1 MVRSRCDS
9 NMSLRK
15 DATMQRR
22 RHDLSTGWTF
32 QETGSTSQDWLPV
45 AKVPSQVH
53 LDLLANDIITDPFR
67 DFNELDAQW
76 VAERDWTYRVQF
88 ATPTTSRGRPD
99 GLTTNLVFEG
109 LDTFASVSLNGVEIL
124 ASDNMH
130 LAHRVNVSYL
140 LRDQGENLLEID
152 FQSALL
158 RGRELVR
165 QHPEHHFFARQT
177 EESRIP
183 VRKAQYNW
191 GWDWGPI
198 LMTAGPWRPVYIEE
212 YQARV
217 DDLWARY
224 DLDADL
230 RSCAGVLSARVDGIT
245 SENDLVILTLS
256 IENTLVFEKRC
267 TIESSGIAEAAFRI
281 EDVKLWHVAGYGP
294 QHRYRLSA
302 KIIRGKDQL
311 DSRSKMIGFRRCELI
326 QEPDDFGKSFYF
338 RINGVDTFAGGSC
351 WIPADSFLSRVS
363 PQRYF
368 AWMKLLAESNQVMV
382 RVWGGGIY
390 EDDAFFEACDSLG
403 LLVWHDFAFVC
414 GNYPVYPTFLASVEA
429 EARQNIRRAR
439 CHPSVVVWA
448 GNNEDYQVQERYKL
462 DYVVEDK
469 DPASWKRSTFPARYI
484 YEDLLPRILT
494 EEDPQ
499 ALYHPG
505 SPWGDGKHTTDPT
518 VGDIH
523 QWNIWHGQMS
533 RYQDCHELSGRFVS
547 EFGMEAYPHL
557 QTTRRMVS
565 NDKQRFPGSMTMDFR
580 NKAGDHERR
589 LNTYLCENFR
599 VSYDLPTYTHLTQV
613 LQADT
618 MKYAYKAW
626 RRMWGTQGSRKC
638 GGVLVWQLNDC
649 WPTMSWAVVDY
660 YMVKKPAFYN
670 ISRALRTLDI
680 GISRSCPEWTSGHAD
695 PTLLTATPTFDVWVA
710 SSSLEDVSVD
720 VEVRLISIRSG
731 KGMLPLISRTVCAQA
746 NSTTEVL
753 YDQRLKP
760 PSSPEDVTLAHHR
773 RPFSPDSHDPFVIHA
788 TLRRDGAVVAT
799 DTAWPQPY
807 KYLDFGDRKVSVK
820 LAPSGDKIV
829 VTAELPV
836 MGFVLDEVE
845 GLALSDNGFDV
856 MPGEEHVVKIS
867 GGNSA
872 AAGLGWTHV
881 GAEHA
886 GMVQVVHKS
895 KI

>member
-1 MVRSRCDS
+1 
-9 NMSLRK
+9 
-15 DATMQRR
+15 MQRR

-32 QETGSTSQDWLPV
+32 RETGGTSQAWLPV

-53 LDLLANDIITDPFR
+53 LDLLANDIIADPFC
-67 DFNELDAQW
+67 DLNELDVQW

-88 ATPTTSRGRPD
+88 VAPMTQGRLDGVTT
-99 GLTTNLVFEG
+99 TLVFEG
-109 LDTFASVSLNGVEIL
+109 LDTFARVTLNGVEIL
-124 ASDNMH
+124 VSENMH
-130 LAHRVNVSYL
+130 LAHRIDVSNL
-140 LRDQGENLLEID
+140 LRDEGENLLEID

-165 QHPEHHFFARQT
+165 QHPEHDFFARQT

-198 LMTAGPWRPVYIEE
+198 LMTAGPWRPVYVEE

-224 DLDADL
+224 ELDTNL
-230 RSCAGVLSARVDGIT
+230 KTCAGVLSARVDGVT
-245 SENDLVILTLS
+245 SKDDLVILTLS
-256 IENTLVFEKRC
+256 FDDVIVFEKNC
-267 TIESSGIAEAAFRI
+267 TLDPSGVVATAFQI
-281 EDVKLWHVAGYGP
+281 EDIKLWHVAGHGA

-302 KIIRGKDQL
+302 TIIRGKTEL

-326 QEPDDFGKSFYF
+326 QEPDAFGKSFYF

-351 WIPADSFLSRVS
+351 WIPADSFLANMSS
-363 PQRYF
+363 QKYF
-368 AWMKLLAESNQVMV
+368 EWMKLLAESNQVMV
-382 RVWGGGIY
+382 RIWGGGIY
-390 EDDAFFEACDSLG
+390 EDDALFEACDSLG

-414 GNYPVYPTFLASVEA
+414 GNYPVFPAFLANIEA
-429 EARQNIRRAR
+429 EARQNIRRLR
-439 CHPSVVVWA
+439 CHPSVVIWA

-462 DYVVEDK
+462 DYVFEDK
-469 DPASWKRSTFPARYI
+469 DPESWKRSSFPARYI
-484 YEDLLPRILT
+484 YEDLLPRILK

-499 ALYHPG
+499 ATYHPG

-533 RYQDCHELSGRFVS
+533 RYQDSHELSGRFVS
-547 EFGMEAYPHL
+547 EFGMEAYPHF
-557 QTTRRMVS
+557 QTIRRMVS
-565 NDKQRFPGSMTMDFR
+565 KDEQRFPGSMTMDFR
-580 NKAGDHERR
+580 NKAADHERR

-599 VSYDLPTYTHLTQV
+599 VSYDLPSFTHLTQI

-626 RRMWGTQGSRKC
+626 RRMWGARGSRRC

-660 YMVKKPAFYN
+660 YMVKKPAFYS
-670 ISRALRTLDI
+670 ISRALRPLDI

-695 PTLLTATPTFDVWVA
+695 PTLLTAIPAFDVWVA
-710 SSSLEDVSVD
+710 SSCLEDVQVV

-731 KGMLPLISRTVCAQA
+731 KEIGPPISKIVFAQA
-746 NSTTEVL
+746 NSTTEIFQNKRPQL
-753 YDQRLKP
+753 
-760 PSSPEDVTLAHHR
+760 SSPEDVTSAHR
-773 RPFSPDSHDPFVIHA
+773 RPFDPASHDPFVIYA
-788 TLRRDGAVVAT
+788 ILRRNDAVVAT

-807 KYLDFGDRKVSVK
+807 KYLDFADRKVSVK
-820 LAPSGDKIV
+820 MAPSGDNIT
-829 VTAELPV
+829 VTTERPV
-836 MGFVLDEVE
+836 LGFVLEEVE
-845 GLALSDNGFDV
+845 GLTLSDNGFDI
-856 MPGEEHVVKIS
+856 MPGEEQVVKIK
-867 GGNSA
+867 GGTLPA
-872 AAGLGWTHV
+872 PGLDWTYV
-881 GAEHA
+881 GAEHP
-886 GMVQVVHKS
+886 GRVQMVYKPRLSS
-895 KI
+895 KM